1 MAMDT
6 LVETLPESLVAVA
19 TQAMPAVELPQA
31 SASPS
36 AGEAEVATV
45 KTVTCRR
52 CLASVPEADTLVTQ
66 KFREDL
72 RYTCRS
78 CHAVQTQLQRHGID
92 LKTVLSEE
100 DVASFFFDAKAE
112 RDNAAD
118 KRLSY
123 AQARGILKK
132 KMVESD
138 TKVDREGEEAEYQPL
153 SFWELK
159 GYNTQRI
166 EEQCADTKEH
176 PLLGTCYA
184 VNISKK
190 SSEHVHQVAEERLLT
205 FESLVKQ
212 KVEATS
218 AKAPRQETGPL
229 SCDMGID
236 VEMVTNKK
244 RKGMTDGEK
253 QAAKELAKQER
264 EESKKRQKA
273 ETLASSAAVKLL
285 PKLKATQERLTT
297 AVDKLSQCTVTLPEA
312 SADQIKEEQ
321 EALKTAVANC
331 TKLLNTVSK
340 GGAVDLSEAALK
352 ESTEKVLNQRL
363 KSANDAVRTA
373 QAHVK
378 SNKEK
383 TPAAG
388 RGRTKHKKD

>member
-6 LVETLPESLVAVA
+6 VVETLPEGLVAVA
-19 TQAMPAVELPQA
+19 TQARPAVELAQA

-52 CLASVPEADTLVTQ
+52 CLASVPEEDTLVTQ

-100 DVASFFFDAKAE
+100 DVASFFLDAKAE
-112 RDNAAD
+112 RDNTAD

-123 AQARGILKK
+123 AQARGIFKK

-166 EEQCADTKEH
+166 EEQCTDTKEH

-244 RKGMTDGEK
+244 RKGMTDRDK
-253 QAAKELAKQER
+253 QAAKEVAKQER

-331 TKLLNTVSK
+331 TKLLTTVSK
-340 GGAVDLSEAALK
+340 GGAVDLSEAALQ

-388 RGRTKHKKD
+388 RGQTKHKKD